1 MLKVEPNITVWFLDG
16 KQVKNGIITQVF
28 ENIVDVVTATPNEA
42 HFLLRKEE
50 VFPSPETLAITMNE
64 VVGEI
69 KIWEEKHNVKS

>member
-1 MLKVEPNITVWFLDG
+1 MLKIEPDTTVWFMDG

-28 ENIVDVVTATPNEA
+28 ENIVDVVTATPTEV

-69 KIWEEKHNVKS
+69 KKWEEIHNVKS